1 MNVNMRAPNKVR
13 AKLDAGK
20 LVTGTAIYT
29 GSPNMVE
36 AAAYAGVDFVRI
48 DTEHTWRRDDS
59 LDNMIRAAHVA
70 GAVPIVRVDRGDP
83 CLLRKVLEIG
93 AGGIIVPQI
102 DTAAEAREVVQ
113 AAKFPPLGKRG
124 SGPISQSGEWGRRGV
139 DEWIAWSN
147 TQPLIGV
154 MIESIDAMSEL
165 DAIAQVE
172 GVDFVVFGPNDFRVS
187 LISDIDNA
195 AKDRLVEDAFRQTI
209 KSFRAAGKHVMYSF
223 APTNEEL
230 DMRIEMGVTMLD
242 LSHDV
247 VIVRLNL
254 QNRVQYIDSKFKSIR

>member
-1 MNVNMRAPNKVR
+1 MNMREPNKVR

-36 AAAYAGVDFVRI
+36 AAGYAGVDFVRI

-59 LDNMIRAAHVA
+59 LDNMIRAAHVV
-70 GAVPIVRVDRGDP
+70 GAVPIVRVDRDDP
-83 CLLRKVLEIG
+83 YLLRKVLEIG

-102 DTAAEAREVVQ
+102 DTAAEAREVVRG
-113 AAKFPPLGKRG
+113 AKFPPLGIRG
-124 SGPISQSGEWGRRGV
+124 SGPISQSGEWGRREV

-147 TQPLIGV
+147 TQPLIGI
-154 MIESIDAMSEL
+154 MIETVDAMSEL
-165 DAIAQVE
+165 DAIVQVE
-172 GVDFVVFGPNDFRVS
+172 GVDFVVFGPNDFKVS
-187 LISDIDNA
+187 LTSNIDDA
-195 AKDRLVEDAFRQTI
+195 AKDRVVEDALRQTI
-209 KSFRAAGKHVMYSF
+209 KSVRAAGKHLMYSF
-223 APTNEEL
+223 APTDEEL

-247 VIVRLNL
+247 VIVRQNL
-254 QNRVQYIDSKFKSIR
+254 QRRVQYIDNKFKNIK